1 MTTAVAPP
9 YHLPEQKEQTLQRA
23 RRISLVSI
31 FAILTIMAAIGLTM
45 GTSEAMK
52 AMWIEDSLS
61 LVPDIAFLV
70 GVHFR
75 NKSPDEEFPYGYRR
89 AVLIA
94 FLAGA
99 VTLFGFGVY
108 ILGDSVA
115 KFLAS
120 ERPSIPSATIF
131 GHRVWMGWVMLAAM
145 AYSVIPPVI
154 LGNMKHPL
162 ARELYDK
169 ALETSATLDKGD
181 WLSGLAGIAGILGI
195 ACGLWWADSA
205 AAAFISIEIIRDGWE
220 DLRNSISQLMNK
232 RPTDIEGKEHDP
244 TPDELQHALARLEWV
259 ADAQV
264 RLREDGD
271 VLTGEAF
278 VVPRDERDLLRH
290 LEEAKHVAETFEWRL
305 HDINIVPVRR
315 L

>member
-9 YHLPEQKEQTLQRA
+9 YHLPAQKEQSLERA
-23 RRISLVSI
+23 RRIAWISI
-31 FAILTIMAAIGLTM
+31 FAILTIMTAIGLTM
-45 GTSEAMK
+45 GTSAAMK

-61 LVPDIAFLV
+61 LVPNAAFLV

-75 NKSPDEEFPYGYRR
+75 NKSPDEKFPYGYRR

-108 ILGDSVA
+108 LLGDSVA

-120 ERPSIPSATIF
+120 ERPSIPSGTVF
-131 GHRVWMGWVMLAAM
+131 GHRVWMGWVMLAAVV
-145 AYSVIPPVI
+145 YGVIPPVI
-154 LGNMKHPL
+154 LGKMKQPL

-181 WLSGLAGIAGILGI
+181 WLSGVAGIAGILGI
-195 ACGLWWADSA
+195 AYGLWWADSA
-205 AAAFISIEIIRDGWE
+205 AAALISIEIIRDGWE
-220 DLRNSISQLMNK
+220 DLRNSIAQLMNK
-232 RPTDIEGKEHDP
+232 RPTDIEGKEPDP
-244 TPDELQHALARLEWV
+244 TSDELQHALADLDWV
-259 ADAQV
+259 ADARV

-278 VVPRDERDLLRH
+278 VVPRDERDLLGH
-290 LEEAKHVAETFEWRL
+290 LEEAKRVADTFEWRL